1 MEQMND
7 VFSLA
12 GRTALVTGGTGDIG
26 RSVADFFVRRG
37 VKTYICGRN
46 AQKCEETARE
56 LAANGR
62 CFGIGADIA
71 SVSGIKELA
80 ASFSKHEE
88 RLDILVNNAGAA
100 HYAGI
105 DDFPETEWDY
115 VFDLNL
121 KAVFFMTQA
130 FLPLLRTASSTLQP
144 ARIINIGSAAG
155 VQVSAN
161 EAYAYSTSKSALNY
175 LTRKL
180 ARRLAKE
187 KISVNTVSPGPV
199 EAGLMN
205 NMDEAFKKSVRD
217 EIPLGRMAIP
227 DEVAAAVGFLAS
239 PAASYIT
246 GVILPVDGGL
256 TGCMR

>member
-1 MEQMND
+1 LEHISD
-7 VFSLA
+7 IFTLA

-46 AQKCEETARE
+46 AEKCLETAKE
-56 LAANGR
+56 LSANGV
-62 CFGIGADIA
+62 CIGLEADIA
-71 SVSGIKELA
+71 SVAGIKQLFA
-80 ASFSKHEE
+80 TLSRHETH
-88 RLDILVNNAGAA
+88 LDILVNNAGAA

-105 DDFPETEWDY
+105 DDFPETGWDY

-130 FLPLLRTASSTLQP
+130 FLPLLRIGATEQP

-155 VQVSAN
+155 AQVSAN

-187 KISVNTVSPGPV
+187 RILVNTVSPGPV

-205 NMDEAFKKSVRD
+205 KMDETFKKSVRD
-217 EIPLGRMAIP
+217 DIPLGRMAMP

-246 GVILPVDGGL
+246 GIILPVDGGL